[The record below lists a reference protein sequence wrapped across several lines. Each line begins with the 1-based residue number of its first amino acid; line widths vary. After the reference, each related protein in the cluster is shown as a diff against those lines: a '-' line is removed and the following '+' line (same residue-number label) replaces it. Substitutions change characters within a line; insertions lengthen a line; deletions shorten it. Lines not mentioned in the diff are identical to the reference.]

1 MTQNFGKQVFD
12 KLTEEKRNQLNREVL
27 EATYK
32 AQKKYG
38 FDMTKHVYSYSNTHN
53 NAADAFKHVYSSWYL
68 SYYYGQTVAKWLGNM
83 HENETPNAPFEERNM
98 DLWNNQIGRELTIE
112 IRKHYGNKIKN
123 MSKEELSEF
132 VSDLINEK
140 MEQGELITNPKTD
153 KRKYSNM
160 EKERLRDED
169 RVFYEDEYW
178 DDMDEDERK
187 RFSTHYVNYKNA
199 TQNKFPSKADL
210 DAKVNKG
217 DLIYVNNYTRA
228 DGTKVSGY
236 YRRHSR

>member
-1 MTQNFGKQVFD
+1 MTKNINIFEKMTGIPKQVFTNHMVAVTS
-12 KLTEEKRNQLNREVL
+12 KAIRRYGLEVNEKG
-27 EATYK
+27 EAV
-32 AQKKYG
+32 
-38 FDMTKHVYSYSNTHN
+38 DNE
-53 NAADAFKHVYSSWYL
+53 ADAFRHTYMQCWLAYRF
-68 SYYYGQTVAKWLGNM
+68 GDIVAKFLGDD
-83 HENETPNAPFEERNM
+83 HERGKDPDTDSSTNM
-98 DLWNNQIGRELTIE
+98 DLWNNQIGRELAHEIKEEYGKDLSLFDSQFLENFTMQKVME
-112 IRKHYGNKIKN
+112 KIRK
-123 MSKEELSEF
+123 
-132 VSDLINEK
+132 
-140 MEQGELITNPKTD
+140 GEVITNPKTD

-178 DDMDEDERK
+178 DSMNEDERK